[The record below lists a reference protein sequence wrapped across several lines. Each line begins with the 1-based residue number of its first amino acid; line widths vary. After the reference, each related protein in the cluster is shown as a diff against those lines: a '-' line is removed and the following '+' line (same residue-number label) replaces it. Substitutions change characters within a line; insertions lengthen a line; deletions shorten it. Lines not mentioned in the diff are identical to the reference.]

1 MCNLYP
7 YISQYDTEVSQEELD
22 AMTFQMGMVTTE
34 GVLLASDRQL
44 TSLSGTRFGRLIPKI
59 EFYENEN
66 FAHCSAGDN
75 FCEIFTDVI
84 RTRLAKGVDFTGDW
98 QHVRQALRDTV
109 TEARG
114 KEAKARRK
122 ILRSLDRKP
131 VAKWTGGHTML
142 VFRGGA
148 GVTLWTVDTSGQNPT
163 ILPVDMGE
171 RAIAGDKISPALFFI
186 ERYFKLVPKTLDAL
200 IPLAAHTVLMAESD
214 YVGGLQIGLFT
225 KDEFRILTDEELK
238 PYIELS
244 KQIDS
249 GVAKLL
255 LSPKSDTAVTGT

>member
-1 MCNLYP
+1 
-7 YISQYDTEVSQEELD
+7 
-22 AMTFQMGMVTTE
+22 MTFQMGMVTTE

-44 TSLSGTRFGRLIPKI
+44 TNLSGTRFGRLIPKI
-59 EFYENEN
+59 EFYEDEN

-84 RTRLAKGVDFTGDW
+84 RTHLAKGIDFTGDW

-122 ILRSLDRKP
+122 MIRSLDRKP

-163 ILPVDMGE
+163 ILPVDTGE
-171 RAIAGDKISPALFFI
+171 RAVAGDRISPAIFFM
-186 ERYFKLVPKTLDAL
+186 ERYFNLVPKTLMDL
-200 IPLAAHTVLMAESD
+200 IPLATHTVLMAESD
-214 YVGGLQIGLFT
+214 FVGGLQIGLFT
-225 KDEFRILTDEELK
+225 KDKFRVLTDEELK
-238 PYIELS
+238 PYLESS
-244 KQIDS
+244 KRLDLDIL
-249 GVAKLL
+249 GHL
-255 LSPKSDTAVTGT
+255 TGPNTPS